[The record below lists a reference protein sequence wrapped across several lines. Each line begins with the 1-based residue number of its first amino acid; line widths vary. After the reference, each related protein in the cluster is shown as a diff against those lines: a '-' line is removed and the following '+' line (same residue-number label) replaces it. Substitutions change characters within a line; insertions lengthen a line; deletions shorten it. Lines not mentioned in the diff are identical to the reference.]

1 MAKDMFGS
9 DRFCQRKSELLT
21 GQFGLDYG
29 EVIGHLKGRKV
40 WLASILRRVLAKE
53 RSDRYWQCQ
62 RWVEADLDIF
72 EKKILLTS
80 TSIFLSG
87 CNVCIFNSR
96 LFLLA
101 AYFTMLLALSY
112 FFLAINHLGLS
123 AMKPA
128 KGKVQIRPSP
138 KAVQCS
144 LVQIGIKYAKKLAK
158 SKPIVWIGISNKAR
172 TSPEISNIKMKA
184 VKQSPDL
191 PRPKQK

>member
-1 MAKDMFGS
+1 MICLVLPKKVGTSNWSVWPRLWGS
-9 DRFCQRKSELLT
+9 NRPFKRQK
-21 GQFGLDYG
+21 GLVGLNTQVGSG
-29 EVIGHLKGRKV
+29 ERKV
-40 WLASILRRVLAKE
+40 RLVLAIPMVGRGLFRDNNYLE
-53 RSDRYWQCQ
+53 
-62 RWVEADLDIF
+62 LF
-72 EKKILLTS
+72 EKKNLLTS

-144 LVQIGIKYAKKLAK
+144 LVQIGMKYAKKLAK

-172 TSPEISNIKMKA
+172 NSPEISNIKMKA

>member
-1 MAKDMFGS
+1 MFGL

-21 GQFGLDYG
+21 DQFGLDYG

-40 WLASILRRVLAKE
+40 WLASILRQVLAKE

-62 RWVEADLDIF
+62 RWVEADLEIILYYLDIF

-144 LVQIGIKYAKKLAK
+144 LVQIGMKYAKKLAK
-158 SKPIVWIGISNKAR
+158 SMPIV
-172 TSPEISNIKMKA
+172 
-184 VKQSPDL
+184 
-191 PRPKQK
+191 